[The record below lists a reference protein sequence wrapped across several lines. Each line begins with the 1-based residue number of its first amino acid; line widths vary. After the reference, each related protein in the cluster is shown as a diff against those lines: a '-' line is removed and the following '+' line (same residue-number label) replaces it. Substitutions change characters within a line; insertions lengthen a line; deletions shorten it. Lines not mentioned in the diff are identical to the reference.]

1 MATERQISTLTRT
14 VSRSTVRHKER
25 MYSMLNEVTPFVK

>member
-1 MATERQISTLTRT
+1 MATESQISTLTRT